1 MFKKKT
7 VKVDSLVPRST
18 RFMHT
23 KSKVALCIS
32 SALLISSS
40 AFAEDIWSENF
51 NDAALDNKGAVNT
64 TIDLSGVDRWS
75 IDISNAAL
83 TATSDWFK
91 VTNAV
96 MEARDVDGVV
106 EWISESID
114 IANKTDIKLSVL
126 ASEDGTHEATDF
138 FDLSYS
144 VDGAAFVQVSNWQG
158 LGSSE
163 HTLIDDFTS
172 STVEADIA
180 EGSTLVIKV
189 AMQNNAGSEYIRLDD
204 VLVTAEGNGD
214 GSDDGI
220 DDGTG
225 EVDETPDSNI
235 ITDACFNCPD
245 LAKIADASAFNDSAY
260 YAHVFDAVNSE
271 QSQEIIKERITAAIS
286 EDHKNLTYSEAWTAL
301 TQTDEDP
308 LNSENVIL
316 FYRGLSLAKFSNG
329 SGSQSTD
336 QDNWNRE
343 HVWAKSHGF
352 PETNAEAYTDIHHLR
367 PTDISVNSSRGNLDF
382 DFSDNALAESPAN
395 RVDSDS
401 FEPRDAVKGDVA
413 RIIFYMDTRYEGN
426 DSATPDLEVVNRLTS
441 TGEANLGKLCAL
453 LSWNESDPVDEFE
466 QERNNKIYEFQ
477 GNRNPYIDHP
487 EWISTIYT
495 QSCTDDETTA
505 PEPTDPEP
513 EPTEPEPTTPAP
525 GGVDLF
531 ISEYVEGSSFNKAVE
546 IYNPTLATIDLTG
559 YEFKLYSNGS
569 VTASTTMSLT
579 GELASGDVLVLG
591 NSQATEELVSKI
603 DVFTGAAN
611 FNGDDYLELTNNGT
625 IIDSVGV
632 FGVRESWGGNVTL
645 IRKSSITQGD
655 SDRTDTFVVDDEW
668 DSEPSD
674 TFTFIGSHNV
684 IPGEVTDPTDPI
696 EPEEPT
702 EPALPLGACSDTA
715 DYINVIQGS
724 GDASLFAGET
734 KVIEGVVTLV
744 DNSLNGY
751 FVQEEAAD
759 QDGSSET
766 SEGLFVLDEN
776 SSAMPTVGN
785 RIRVQGVVEESFART
800 QLTAST
806 TYTDCGVGES
816 ISAQSISLPVDSFA
830 DWEKVEGMLITVSH
844 DLSVSDSFTL
854 TRFGELTLSNGRLL
868 KPTNVYAADS
878 AEAIALT
885 DRNSRN
891 RLILDD
897 MNSEQNP
904 EVVPF
909 PSSPLSFNNTVRL
922 GDSVSNLTAVIDYS
936 FGSYRALPVG
946 APQFIATNSRT
957 NEPEFSNVG
966 SLKIASF
973 NVLNYFNGD
982 GLGGGFP
989 TERGAD
995 TAEEFTR
1002 QSDKIVAA
1010 LVAINADIVGLMEIE
1025 NDGYETTSAISDLV
1039 IKLNSQMGEGTY
1051 SYVNPNM
1058 ATLGTDAIAVGLIY
1072 KPANVSLEGSAVTT
1086 TETPFNTSNR
1096 QPLVQTFKEI
1106 ATNEVLTVAVNH
1118 FKSKGSCGSATGG
1131 NADSGDGQGCWN
1143 ELRTQAAS
1151 TLTAWLA
1158 TQPTGTADTDVI
1170 IMGDLNAYAKEDP
1183 ILEIE
1188 NNGYQNLVE
1197 KSLGHDGY
1205 SYSFDGE
1212 LGYLDHALA
1221 SETLTSQVLETTVW
1235 HINADEP
1242 GSFDYNTEFKTD
1254 SQISSYYGS
1263 DAYRASDHDPV
1274 VISLAL
1280 SSEQALVGDFDADG
1294 DIDRNDV
1301 VAFTLLVRQGEAT
1314 DMANDFNNDGV
1325 VNTSDAR
1332 SLMSLCTRSRCATE

>member
-7 VKVDSLVPRST
+7 RRVDSLVQKST
-18 RFMHT
+18 RLLHS

-32 SALLISSS
+32 SALLMSSS
-40 AFAEDIWSENF
+40 VFAEELWSENF
-51 NDAALDNKGAVNT
+51 NDVALDNKGAVNT
-64 TIDLSGVDRWS
+64 TFDLSGVSRWS

-114 IANKTDIKLSVL
+114 ISNKSDVKLSVL

-138 FDLSYS
+138 FDLYYS

-189 AMQNNAGSEYIRLDD
+189 AMKNNAGSEYIRLDD
-204 VLVTAEGNGD
+204 VLVTSQSSND
-214 GSDDGI
+214 GS

-225 EVDETPDSNI
+225 EVDVTPDTNI
-235 ITDACFNCPD
+235 IADACFNCPD
-245 LAKIADASAFNDSAY
+245 LAKIADASAFNDSGY
-260 YAHVFDAVNSE
+260 YAHVFDAIDSE
-271 QSQEIIKERITAAIS
+271 QSQEIIKETISAAIS

-329 SGSQSTD
+329 SGTQSTNP
-336 QDNWNRE
+336 DNWNRE

-382 DFSDNALAESPAN
+382 DFSDNALSESPEN

-441 TGEANLGKLCAL
+441 SGEANLGKLCAL

-466 QERNNKIYEFQ
+466 QERNNRIYEFQ

-495 QSCTDDETTA
+495 QNCTDDETPLPEPTE
-505 PEPTDPEP
+505 PEPTD
-513 EPTEPEPTTPAP
+513 PEPTTPAP
-525 GGVDLF
+525 GGIDLF

-546 IYNPTLATIDLTG
+546 IYNPTLSTIDLTG

-569 VTASTTMSLT
+569 VTPSTTVSLT

-591 NSQATEELVSKI
+591 NSQATEELANKVDI
-603 DVFTGAAN
+603 FTGTVN
-611 FNGDDYLELTNNGT
+611 FNGDDYIELTNDDI
-625 IIDSVGV
+625 IIDSVGI
-632 FGVRESWGGNVTL
+632 FGVKESWGGNVTL
-645 IRKSSITQGD
+645 IRKSTITQGD

-668 DSEPSD
+668 DSEPRD

-684 IPGEVTDPTDPI
+684 IPDVTTDPI
-696 EPEEPT
+696 DPEVPVEPT
-702 EPALPLGACSDTA
+702 LPLGACNDTA
-715 DYINVIQGS
+715 DFINVIQGS
-724 GDASLFAGET
+724 GASSLVIGET
-734 KVIEGVVTLV
+734 KTIEGIVTLI
-744 DNSLNGY
+744 DNSQNGY
-751 FVQEEAAD
+751 FVQEEIAD
-759 QDGSSET
+759 HDGLSET

-776 SSAMPTVGN
+776 SSVMPTVGN
-785 RIRVQGVVEESFART
+785 RIRVQGVVEEFFAKT

-806 TYTDCGVGES
+806 TYTDCGIGEP
-816 ISAQSISLPVDSFA
+816 ILAQSISLPVDNFS
-830 DWEKVEGMLITVSH
+830 DWEKIEGMLITVSH
-844 DLSVSDSFTL
+844 DLHVSDSFTL
-854 TRFGELTLSNGRLL
+854 TRFGQLTLSNGRLL
-868 KPTNVYAADS
+868 KPTNVYVANS

-897 MNSEQNP
+897 MNSSQNP

-909 PSSPLSFNNTVRL
+909 PSPPLSFDNTVRL
-922 GDSVSNLTAVIDYS
+922 GDSVSNLTAIIDYS

-946 APQFIATNSRT
+946 APQFIATNNRT

-982 GLGGGFP
+982 GFGGGFP

-995 TAEEFTR
+995 TAEEFIR
-1002 QSDKIVAA
+1002 QSDKIVTA
-1010 LVAINADIVGLMEIE
+1010 LVTINADIVGLMEIE
-1025 NDGYETTSAISDLV
+1025 NDGYEADSAISDLV
-1039 IKLNSQMGEGTY
+1039 RKLNAQMGEGTY

-1058 ATLGTDAIAVGLIY
+1058 STLGTDAIAVGLIY
-1072 KPANVSLEGSAVTT
+1072 KPANVSLEGAAVTT

-1096 QPLVQTFKEI
+1096 QPLVQTFKEV
-1106 ATNEVLTVAVNH
+1106 ASNEVLTVAVNH
-1118 FKSKGSCGSATGG
+1118 FKSKGSCGSATGA

-1151 TLTAWLA
+1151 TLTAWLE
-1158 TQPTGTADTDVI
+1158 TQPTGTTDTDVI
-1170 IMGDLNAYAKEDP
+1170 IMGDLNAYAKEDT

-1188 NNGYQNLVE
+1188 SNGYQILVE
-1197 KSLGHDGY
+1197 KSLGHNGY
-1205 SYSFDGE
+1205 SFSFDGE

-1221 SETLTSQVLETTVW
+1221 SQTLTSQILETTVW

-1242 GSFDYNTEFKTD
+1242 GSFDYNTEFKTE
-1254 SQISSYYGS
+1254 SQITSYYGS

-1274 VISLAL
+1274 VISLSL
-1280 SSEQALVGDFDADG
+1280 NSVQALVGDFDNDG

-1301 VAFTLLVRQGEAT
+1301 IAFTLLVRQGEAS
-1314 DMANDFNNDGV
+1314 DLANDFNNDGV
-1325 VNTSDAR
+1325 VNTADAR
-1332 SLMSLCTRSRCATE
+1332 SLMSLCTRNRCAAQ